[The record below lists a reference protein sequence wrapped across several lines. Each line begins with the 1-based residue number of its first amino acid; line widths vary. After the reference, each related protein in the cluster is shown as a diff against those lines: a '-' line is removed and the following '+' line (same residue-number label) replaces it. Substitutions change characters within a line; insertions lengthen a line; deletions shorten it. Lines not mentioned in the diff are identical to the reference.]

1 MRVTGGSLER
11 STGLSGSPEGGI
23 DDFSSRAG
31 AALVTGAS
39 GGLGGAAARLLASR
53 GATVA
58 LTYRSN
64 ANAVEQLAAAIRSE
78 GGEASCHQLDLV
90 DAERCAAVVS
100 EVVDRHRAIHTL
112 VHAAGPHV
120 PQRHLST
127 VPAQDMRAQIEQ
139 DASGLFNLL
148 SPAIPELRRSQGA
161 IVAVTTAATG
171 RYAVRDGLSAV
182 PKAAVEMLIRAI
194 AAEEGRF
201 GIRANCV
208 GPGMLSDGMAERLI
222 ASGDLDQ
229 VALEAARRNIPL
241 RRFGTAADI
250 AEAVVFLA
258 SDRAGY
264 ISGQLL
270 AVDGGF
276 GA

>member
-1 MRVTGGSLER
+1 M
-11 STGLSGSPEGGI
+11 STRAVVGL

-31 AALVTGAS
+31 AALVIGAS
-39 GGLGGAAARLLASR
+39 GGLGAACARLLAAR
-53 GATVA
+53 GAKLA

-64 ANAVEQLAAAIRSE
+64 RDAAERVAEAIRSDH
-78 GGEASCHQLDLV
+78 GEVSCHQLDLV
-90 DAERCAAVVS
+90 DAERCVAVVG
-100 EVVDRHRAIHTL
+100 EVVHRHGAIHTL

-127 VPAQDMRAQIEQ
+127 VAVQDMRAQIEQ
-139 DASGLFNLL
+139 DAAGLFNVL
-148 SPAIPELRRSQGA
+148 SPAIPELRRSRGA

-194 AAEEGRF
+194 AVEEGRF

-208 GPGMLSDGMAERLI
+208 GPGMLGDGMAERLM
-222 ASGDLDQ
+222 ASGDLDE
-229 VALEAARRNIPL
+229 VALEAARRNIPM
-241 RRFGTAADI
+241 RRFGTADDI
-250 AEAVVFLA
+250 AEAVAFLA
-258 SDRAGY
+258 SERAGY

-276 GA
+276 VA